1 MKIKTKFK
9 IIVPLVLSLALL
21 LCGIIF
27 IIVQNMNE
35 TMEKSRIANE
45 IVKDVF
51 ELDIVSHDYVMYH
64 EERAKTQW
72 QLKHDSVVVLLTQA
86 SEKFEDLEEQT
97 IVTNLFKNHESIDSI
112 FSQLVSNYEKEDRS
126 EEESAAFL
134 ELEERLTSQLMVNT
148 QSMVSGASQL
158 GAITRADVV
167 TTQQRINL
175 LATSF
180 IVLMSAVIAIILFG
194 ISRGVLK
201 PITQFRDV
209 TEIIAKGD
217 LNHKIEITKRDEIG
231 DLAKSFETM
240 RLNLKKSYGEL
251 EAKVAE
257 RTEELSQ
264 ANIRLKGLDKLKSM
278 FLASMSHE
286 LRTPLNSI
294 IGFTGIMLQGVAGEI
309 TEEQRKQLTMVKNSA
324 NHLLA
329 LINDVIDVSK
339 IEAGKVELHIE
350 EFNLSN
356 IVQEIKDSF
365 KVAAEKKGLELSL
378 EMPENLAI
386 KSDELRMKQVLI
398 NFVSNALKFT
408 DKGKVEMKVAKEDG
422 KVEVSVRDTGI
433 GIKKEHMG
441 MLFRAFGQTPTE
453 GRPKREGTGLG
464 LYLSKKVV
472 DLLGG
477 EIKAESELG
486 KGSVFTFTLPLKY
499 KEVKK

>member
-27 IIVQNMNE
+27 TIVQNMNE

-51 ELDIVSHDYVMYH
+51 ELDIVSHDYIMYH
-64 EERAKTQW
+64 EERAKTQL
-72 QLKHDSVVVLLTQA
+72 QLKHDSIVIALAQA
-86 SEKFEDLEEQT
+86 SEKFQDREEQA
-97 IVTNLFKNHESIDSI
+97 IVTYLISSHETIDSI
-112 FSQLVSNYEKEDRS
+112 FSQLISNYEKENGG
-126 EEESAAFL
+126 EGSALSL
-134 ELEERLTSQLMVNT
+134 ELEERLIGQLMVNT
-148 QSMVSGASQL
+148 EVMVTGASQL
-158 GAITRADVV
+158 GEVTSAKVV
-167 TTQQRINL
+167 TAQQRVNL

-180 IVLMSAVIAIILFG
+180 IVLMSAVIATILFWV
-194 ISRGVLK
+194 SKGVLK
-201 PITQFRDV
+201 PITQFRNE
-209 TEIIAKGD
+209 TEIIANGYLD
-217 LNHKIEITKRDEIG
+217 RKIEITKRDEIG

-422 KVEVSVRDTGI
+422 KVEVSIRDTGI

-441 MLFRAFGQTPTE
+441 MLFKAFGQTPTE